1 LLRKRL
7 EPDISTWANKA
18 RIKGAVL
25 ERGDNSGMSLKDW
38 EELWDWAA
46 PEANEIVRNVM
57 MGLGDDESNADEED
71 EEDVDEEDQNDV
83 ENKMDVDPAQPS
95 VRPPSGPAMPLD
107 QLLGISVTGA
117 MPQRRYTPGM
127 RMV

>member
-7 EPDISTWANKA
+7 EPDISTWASKA
-18 RIKGAVL
+18 RVKGAVL

-57 MGLGDDESNADEED
+57 MGLGDDDSNADEED
-71 EEDVDEEDQNDV
+71 EDDEDQNDA

-107 QLLGISVTGA
+107 QLLGISVTGT